1 MITIYGCS
9 TRRGDEDCSHGF
21 ELSASL
27 ALAPNQTDWHSNYA
41 IVLSRS
47 SRTWALF
54 AQGPAEKHSGRP
66 LDCCHQVVTRP
77 AKQCEM
83 RGHLLTP

>member
-1 MITIYGCS
+1 MITIYGCR

-27 ALAPNQTDWHSNYA
+27 ALAPNQRDWHSNYA

-47 SRTWALF
+47 SRTWAETGL
-54 AQGPAEKHSGRP
+54 APTRTRVILTIHSA
-66 LDCCHQVVTRP
+66 TSS
-77 AKQCEM
+77 
-83 RGHLLTP
+83 